1 PSKYLG
7 HYVAGNLAARHNI
20 HVHLDNS
27 PGTGITATIDI
38 PTTLLTTDTA
48 TPQADEPHA
57 ARPVWPPTPTDT
69 TPPPALPPTSPV
81 RAFPLANLTDT
92 PTPHTT
98 TPPPW
103 PQPTPTDRPAWLDT
117 PPATLGGPAAPS
129 GLGAGPG
136 QGHGQGGNGHGETRR
151 TPSGLVKRTPRV
163 VDTGEIRAVGPGPD
177 DQVIASLSRYTTG
190 RNLSGA
196 TGAPGVPPGPAP
208 APPPGQ
214 PAPPP
219 PLARRPAGDP
229 AGPPPALP
237 RRPGAGEPLAPP
249 EPPVLPRR
257 PGAGEPFPAPGL
269 PPRPGPGEPA
279 GPPPALPRRQGSGGL
294 GDELAAGLSNLPPFA
309 GPPASGNGG
318 PPPGFAPPGAEPT
331 GIAGGGTTPGG
342 LTRRVRGAQLPTA
355 TPLAIRRAA
364 AAEQAAAADHAAPG
378 PPERTPEQKAA
389 ADAVYDFLSRFSAGV
404 QRGIGEARG
413 EPPRDR

>member
-1 PSKYLG
+1 
-7 HYVAGNLAARHNI
+7 
-20 HVHLDNS
+20 
-27 PGTGITATIDI
+27 
-38 PTTLLTTDTA
+38 
-48 TPQADEPHA
+48 
-57 ARPVWPPTPTDT
+57 
-69 TPPPALPPTSPV
+69 
-81 RAFPLANLTDT
+81 
-92 PTPHTT
+92 
-98 TPPPW
+98 W

-117 PPATLGGPAAPS
+117 PPPAAPPPAAPP
-129 GLGAGPG
+129 GLGAPP
-136 QGHGQGGNGHGETRR
+136 GHGQAGNGHGETRR

-177 DQVIASLSRYTTG
+177 DHVIASLSRYTTG
-190 RNLSGA
+190 RNLAGT

-208 APPPGQ
+208 GPPPGQ

-219 PLARRPAGDP
+219 PLARRPP
-229 AGPPPALP
+229 
-237 RRPGAGEPLAPP
+237 AGEPLAPP
-249 EPPVLPRR
+249 EPPALPRR

-269 PPRPGPGEPA
+269 PPRPGPDAPA

-309 GPPASGNGG
+309 GPPASASGNGG
-318 PPPGFAPPGAEPT
+318 PPTGFAPPAAGAT
-331 GIAGGGTTPGG
+331 GTAGGGTTPGG

-364 AAEQAAAADHAAPG
+364 AAEQAAAADHAAAG
-378 PPERTPEQKAA
+378 PPERTLEQKAA
-389 ADAVYDFLSRFSAGV
+389 ADGVYDFLSRFSAGV